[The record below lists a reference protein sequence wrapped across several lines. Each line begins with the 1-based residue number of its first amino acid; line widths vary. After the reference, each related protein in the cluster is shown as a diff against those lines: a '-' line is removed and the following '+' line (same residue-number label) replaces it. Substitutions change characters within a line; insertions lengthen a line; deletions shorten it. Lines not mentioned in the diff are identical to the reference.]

1 MFIPLE
7 DVEHDWSLTTTGK
20 VMEKLFTMPLKD
32 QPPSV
37 AMMEGWTWDEHQ
49 YPATTVNHMAQ
60 NIKQIESHTD
70 TCIRIHGC
78 LGTSD
83 VLVEIYGTQDQ
94 RRNAASKIARSGT
107 LGPTGNALCLRKM
120 FSDFPFCL
128 SIA

>member
-7 DVEHDWSLTTTGK
+7 DVEYDWSLTTTGK

-37 AMMEGWTWDEHQ
+37 AMMEGWTWDEHR

-83 VLVEIYGTQDQ
+83 VLVEIYGTQKQ
-94 RRNAASKIARSGT
+94 KRNAASMISSLISSLGLQRLQPKHSGT
-107 LGPTGNALCLRKM
+107 FWPTGNVLCV
-120 FSDFPFCL
+120 
-128 SIA
+128 